1 MTDERIDNVCKV
13 CIYRRME
20 QRMDQ
25 RMKVVGGGVSR
36 HAMQNGYSIAEILLV
51 FGIIAGVLVGVWAMY
66 TLLGDNSDV
75 QAVIAEVQMLQSA
88 AVTYKAG
95 SETNNYSTLQ
105 PLALADDIISA
116 LRPYLG
122 GSGLSDGQNIF
133 GEQIDI
139 YLEPYPAGED
149 LVIEYTGIPSV
160 EICRRVLERFGEV
173 TEVSAEEFKIEPG
186 KTISG
191 YVGGD
196 IYDTGC
202 ELDGIGG
209 GYLYITMD

>member
-1 MTDERIDNVCKV
+1 MQIDKMMK
-13 CIYRRME
+13 IYRM
-20 QRMDQ
+20 
-25 RMKVVGGGVSR
+25 GISSR

-133 GEQIDI
+133 GEQISI

-149 LVIEYTGIPSV
+149 LVIEYAGIPSI

-173 TEVSAEEFKIEPG
+173 TEVSAEEFKIELG